1 MLASVTYNLLI
12 HKLNCIST
20 KTLFMDILL
29 INYQVSTQ
37 LSILFIK
44 PILVSTA
51 RTLMYTDDL
60 QIC

>member
-1 MLASVTYNLLI
+1 
-12 HKLNCIST
+12 
-20 KTLFMDILL
+20 MDILL